1 MAEINKILE
10 LLPERLPRIAE
21 EGPFL
26 TTVSSKALI
35 EVISETLSIQKDF
48 VEGVITMLQQN
59 WEAMGLLDST
69 KLREGL
75 WQFTSYPASLM
86 ARSLLDSLATPRPQF
101 FESGWWHNESYQEQQ
116 SNLLIEVENRR
127 IHFHR
132 ELRPTPIRQVQLACP

>member
-10 LLPERLPRIAE
+10 LLPDRLPRIAE

-35 EVISETLSIQKDF
+35 EVVSETLSIKKDF
-48 VEGVITMLQQN
+48 VEGVLTMLQQN
-59 WEAMGLLDST
+59 WEAIGLLDST

-101 FESGWWHNESYQEQQ
+101 FESGWWHNESYLEPV
-116 SNLLIEVENRR
+116 SYTHLTL
-127 IHFHR
+127 
-132 ELRPTPIRQVQLACP
+132 PTT

>member
-10 LLPERLPRIAE
+10 LLPDRLPRIAE

-26 TTVSSKALI
+26 TTVSSKGLI
-35 EVISETLSIQKDF
+35 EVITETLSIKKDF

-86 ARSLLDSLATPRPQF
+86 ARSLLDSLATPR
-101 FESGWWHNESYQEQQ
+101 
-116 SNLLIEVENRR
+116 
-127 IHFHR
+127 
-132 ELRPTPIRQVQLACP
+132 